1 MKYIVV
7 KEDVCNAYIL
17 DLEENMIVALC
28 STKRPDLGFVKL
40 TRLVNE
46 ANIGHEKME
55 AIRRD
60 DLSTK

>member
-28 STKRPDLGFVKL
+28 STKRPDLGFEKL
-40 TRLVNE
+40 VALVNE
-46 ANIGHEKME
+46 ANIGHKKINEF
-55 AIRRD
+55 RRED
-60 DLSTK
+60 NE